1 MCPASYPY
9 GEVELRGTPGL
20 GRILALPVACLATAA
35 LVGAAAW
42 TMLPPERWLR
52 AAAVS
57 VGILGVYELIR
68 AHLVLHRMRRTA
80 DDWLRSATGGFVPP
94 AYAWRAEQ
102 LTSPRERRMLAGTLR
117 LIERSAYERG
127 RGRYRPLHLPAVREN
142 RESLELL
149 ADTLETVDEPVTP
162 AGMLRV
168 VDLVT
173 DGAGPLWGATKDAP
187 LGDAIATTLA
197 VLTRG
202 RDPRLS
208 RLRTGAAR

>member
-1 MCPASYPY
+1 MCPASYP
-9 GEVELRGTPGL
+9 EEDVELRGTPGL
-20 GRILALPVACLATAA
+20 GRILALPVACLGTAA

-42 TMLPPERWLR
+42 TVFPSDRWVR
-52 AAAVS
+52 VAAVS

-68 AHLVLHRMRRTA
+68 AYMVLRRMRRAA

-187 LGDAIATTLA
+187 LGEAIATTLA

-202 RDPRLS
+202 RDS
-208 RLRTGAAR
+208 RFSLRTGAAR

>member
-1 MCPASYPY
+1 M
-9 GEVELRGTPGL
+9 RGTPGL

-42 TMLPPERWLR
+42 TVVPPEVWLR

-57 VGILGVYELIR
+57 VGILGVYELTR
-68 AHLVLHRMRRTA
+68 AGLGVRRMRRAA

-94 AYAWRAEQ
+94 AYAWRAKQ

-127 RGRYRPLHLPAVREN
+127 VGRVRPLHLPAVREN

-197 VLTRG
+197 ILTRG
-202 RDPRLS
+202 RDPRFGC
-208 RLRTGAAR
+208 LRT

>member
-1 MCPASYPY
+1 M
-9 GEVELRGTPGL
+9 ELRGTPGL
-20 GRILALPVACLATAA
+20 GRILALPVACFATAA

-42 TMLPPERWLR
+42 TVASPEWLR
-52 AAAVS
+52 VVAVS

-68 AHLVLHRMRRTA
+68 AYVVLRRMRLAA
-80 DDWLRSATGGFVPP
+80 DDWLRSATGSFVPP

-102 LTSPRERRMLAGTLR
+102 LTSPRERRTLARTLR
-117 LIERSAYERG
+117 LIERSAFDRSV
-127 RGRYRPLHLPAVREN
+127 GRYRPLHLPAVREN

-173 DGAGPLWGATKDAP
+173 DGAGPLWGATKDAA

-197 VLTRG
+197 ILTRG
-202 RDPRLS
+202 RDPGFS
-208 RLRTGAAR
+208 LRTGAAR

>member
-1 MCPASYPY
+1 
-9 GEVELRGTPGL
+9 
-20 GRILALPVACLATAA
+20 
-35 LVGAAAW
+35 
-42 TMLPPERWLR
+42 MLPPERWLR

-57 VGILGVYELIR
+57 VGILGVYELMR
-68 AHLVLHRMRRTA
+68 AYLVVHRMRRTA

-149 ADTLETVDEPVTP
+149 ADTLETVEEPVTP

-187 LGDAIATTLA
+187 LGDAIATTLT

-202 RDPRLS
+202 RDPGLS
-208 RLRTGAAR
+208 LRTGAAR